1 MRDRVAKRVHT
12 NIQVSVTNLCIHFI
26 RVQNTTALIKQY
38 FHNSWSRGLTDSLT
52 PYTINYY
59 LLVMVM
65 VTLSLL
71 LEKSVVPHIKLYT
84 MYNHLHTANIQV
96 LEVGTMMYLVIV

>member
-12 NIQVSVTNLCIHFI
+12 YIQVSVTNLCIHFI
-26 RVQNTTALIKQY
+26 RVQNTIALKSSI
-38 FHNSWSRGLTDSLT
+38 WSRELTDSLS

-71 LEKSVVPHIKLYT
+71 LEKSVVAHIKLYT
-84 MYNHLHTANIQV
+84 MYNRLHTAYIQV